1 MLSVEQSIQGVI
13 VIEGLIFPEGGS
25 VTAIIRQLYFA
36 GKMLKVGATKM
47 TLSPLLVK
55 LCLILKMLE
64 NGPREWFA
72 QWQYY
77 LFGNRLSGEICRFMF
92 TPELVC
98 FALLWASSA
107 VEGVCD

>member
-1 MLSVEQSIQGVI
+1 MFSVEQSIQGVI

-55 LCLILKMLE
+55 LCLVLKMLE
-64 NGPREWFA
+64 HGPREWFVQCQCFFWEQVIWCDLPIYVYTRA
-72 QWQYY
+72 SV
-77 LFGNRLSGEICRFMF
+77 LCF
-92 TPELVC
+92 TLGIFSC
-98 FALLWASSA
+98 
-107 VEGVCD
+107 